1 MLCLPC
7 VIDFSSRR
15 WQFSFVGH
23 EIVAVISR
31 RRLFLLLL
39 LLPIFESMDPSA
51 RKKRKKLKWKSIAEE
66 HNYWTAVRENNSE
79 NVRTGGGGSGSY
91 GRING
96 SIVTTRHTTELNIK
110 SIKLQTV
117 PPLLCRCE
125 TFFGGKRNNVVAFF
139 LFF

>member
-1 MLCLPC
+1 
-7 VIDFSSRR
+7 
-15 WQFSFVGH
+15 VGH

-79 NVRTGGGGSGSY
+79 NVRTGGEGAGAMEGSTAVS
-91 GRING
+91 
-96 SIVTTRHTTELNIK
+96 SLLVTRLSST
-110 SIKLQTV
+110 
-117 PPLLCRCE
+117 
-125 TFFGGKRNNVVAFF
+125 
-139 LFF
+139 